1 MSDSYI
7 IDVNEMNFE
16 EEVMLYSMNT
26 AVLLNFWA
34 HWSKQSKEYKD
45 FLESLTIRLDGM
57 IRLASIN
64 IDLSPLLSV
73 KFAIHKLPT
82 LKLIFQEQ
90 IVGELIGPQ
99 PESRIIQ
106 LINAVQPADPTAL
119 EVEKAQALL
128 TSGDYSEAEELFNA
142 VLEKKSQDPEALLGY
157 AKALLY
163 QGKAVDAL
171 YALKD
176 FPASKWYSS
185 AEAIIPL
192 AKALVQ
198 LRDNTLPDKTELDFS
213 FRTALRFASE
223 NKYYLS
229 IDGLMEILKQDRNYL
244 NGFAHKVIL
253 AIIEML
259 PDEDPQKRMYRSE
272 LASILF

>member
-7 IDVNEMNFE
+7 IDANELNFE
-16 EEVMLYSMNT
+16 NDVMLFSMT
-26 AVLLNFWA
+26 TSVLLNFWA
-34 HWSKQSKEYKD
+34 YWSKPSREYKES
-45 FLESLTIRLDGM
+45 LENLTIRLNGT

-64 IDLSPLLSV
+64 IDSSPLLAA

-82 LKLIFQEQ
+82 VKLIFQEQ

-106 LINAVQPADPTAL
+106 LINSIQPPDPIIL

-128 TSGDYSEAEELFNA
+128 SSGDYTDAEELFSS
-142 VLEKKSQDPEALLGY
+142 VLEKKIQHPEAQFGY

-185 AEAIIPL
+185 AETIIPL

-198 LRDNTLPDKTELDFS
+198 LRDDTIPNETELDFS
-213 FRTALRFASE
+213 FRAALRFASQ

-229 IDGLMEILKQDRNYL
+229 IDGLLEILKQDRNYL
-244 NGFAHKVIL
+244 HGYAHKVIL

-259 PDEDPQKRMYRSE
+259 PDDDPHKRTYRSE

>member
-7 IDVNEMNFE
+7 IDVDEMNFE

-26 AVLLNFWA
+26 SVLLNFWA
-34 HWSKQSKEYKD
+34 NWSKQSKEYKD
-45 FLESLTIRLDGM
+45 YLEGLTIRLNGI

-64 IDLSPLLSV
+64 IDQSPLLAA

-106 LINAVQPADPTAL
+106 LINSIQPPDPVEL

-128 TSGDYSEAEELFNA
+128 ASGEYSEAEALFNT
-142 VLEKKSQDPEALLGY
+142 VLEKKNQHPEALFGY

-198 LRDNTLPDKTELDFS
+198 LHDNTLPDKTELDFS

-229 IDGLMEILKQDRNYL
+229 IDGLMEILKQDRTYF

-259 PDEDPQKRMYRSE
+259 PDNDPQKRMYRSE
-272 LASILF
+272 LASVLF